1 MDPRKHHLIHQ
12 EPILRRVRNRGED
25 VVGEGVATEG
35 LKDLVA
41 PPRVLSGIRRENI
54 GDGGPDAGEGGR
66 LSVKRSAKSGGRG
79 RRGLEGVGAVTGRCG
94 RSIDTPLSARR
105 R

>member
-1 MDPRKHHLIHQ
+1 M
-12 EPILRRVRNRGED
+12 VS
-25 VVGEGVATEG
+25 EGVATEG

-41 PPRVLSGIRRENI
+41 PPRVLSGIRRKNV